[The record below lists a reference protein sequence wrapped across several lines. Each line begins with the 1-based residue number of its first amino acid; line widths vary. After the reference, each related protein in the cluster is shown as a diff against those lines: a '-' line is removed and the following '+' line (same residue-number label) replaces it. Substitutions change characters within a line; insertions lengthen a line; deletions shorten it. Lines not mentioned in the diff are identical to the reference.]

1 MPKKSASS
9 TSSSSEEDIAAFKS
23 VAVSFEEITSKQKEI
38 AEQAKQ
44 RIAGTTKR
52 KRSIG
57 RKNVGAEQDGADGMQ
72 DSGADDDDG
81 PWDQL
86 DPVQLKVAA
95 ALNSLLE
102 GRLKLKAPGPKTLR
116 REARAA
122 GRTQEKADA
131 DAGGAFRFF
140 ARVKLGE
147 PAGLEP
153 YEAPPPKGTP
163 FPELFRL
170 RRNPGKEEVAA
181 ALSMLAVDGPDLL
194 TAAAKVLPTAAA
206 AALGLLNEPP
216 GQRKEKQK
224 QRKKSHRGH
233 LGEGVVV
240 DPRTSVP
247 HNERIQRLVGGSLGA
262 RLAC

>member
-1 MPKKSASS
+1 MPKKPASS
-9 TSSSSEEDIAAFKS
+9 SSSSSEADIAAFKS

-57 RKNVGAEQDGADGMQ
+57 RKNVAAEQDGADEMQ

-102 GRLKLKAPGPKTLR
+102 GRLQLKAPGPKLLR

-122 GRTQEKADA
+122 GRAQEKADA
-131 DAGGAFRFF
+131 DAGRAFRFF

-147 PAGLEP
+147 LATLEP
-153 YEAPPPKGTP
+153 YDEQA
-163 FPELFRL
+163 
-170 RRNPGKEEVAA
+170 AA
-181 ALSMLAVDGPDLL
+181 ALPMLAVDGPDLL
-194 TAAAKVLPTAAA
+194 TAAAKGLPTAAV
-206 AALGLLNEPP
+206 GVLLEEPR
-216 GQRKEKQK
+216 QQKQKEKQ
-224 QRKKSHRGH
+224 RKNSHRGQ
-233 LGEGVVV
+233 LAEGVVV
-240 DPRTSVP
+240 DPRISVP
-247 HNERIQRLVGGSLGA
+247 HDERIQWLVGGSSGA